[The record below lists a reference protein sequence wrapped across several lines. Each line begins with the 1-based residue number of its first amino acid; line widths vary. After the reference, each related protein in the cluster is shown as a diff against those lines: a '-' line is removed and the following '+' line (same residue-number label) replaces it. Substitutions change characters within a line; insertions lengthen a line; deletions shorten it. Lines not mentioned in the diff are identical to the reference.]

1 MKQIL
6 LRLVLLV
13 AMLGAGCRSHYQL
26 TLNNGGA
33 ITAYSK
39 PKLVSG
45 AYVFKDANG
54 QETQVSAG
62 RVRAID
68 RK

>member
-6 LRLVLLV
+6 PCLLLLG
-13 AMLGAGCRSHYQL
+13 AMLGAGCRSHHQL
-26 TLNNGGA
+26 TLNNGGG

-39 PKLVSG
+39 PKLVNG